1 MKSFYVAFALLLL
14 ISCEQSAVVSSV
26 NLFSE
31 QIPGSKNHGPN
42 GTWWGYNQSKIVR
55 YGNTVYM
62 YVVENENIDTNP
74 NPNAANPSKIAI
86 YRKDGEGSWQRGARL
101 NTSRPGNILLDSDGI
116 VHLIVFEPTYT
127 QSSENG
133 SYGRLKHYWFP
144 NCKTGDITSY
154 QEEIIVDND
163 GATQG
168 ETVNIRVGASIGPD
182 DLIAVSYGLNKN
194 HVVCYK
200 EKTGIKWFQEYA
212 GFGLGSD
219 FYYPYVL
226 ASSSGIS
233 ILAIQ
238 DDWVGNNLP
247 NIYQKSQYFEKKNGS
262 WITESIVNLQSHS
275 LAQSRP
281 ELADNSDIYLDN
293 SGNINLMYI
302 TKLDPADK
310 YHNTFTQATRSGNTW
325 NKTEL
330 TKIDSKTNWIRMIE
344 VSGQMYYFL
353 STWDKVYIKKGINGE
368 YKRLNTPKVEGIY
381 LYLAAPRGGTSASES
396 YIDMLILCGSSNSYP
411 NAKNYYVRISKSEL
425 SKL

>member
-14 ISCEQSAVVSSV
+14 ISCEKSPVASSL

-74 NPNAANPSKIAI
+74 NPNATNPSKIAI

-101 NTSRPGNILLDSDGI
+101 NTSRPGNILIDSEGI

-127 QSSENG
+127 QSTENG

-144 NCKTGDITSY
+144 NCKTGDITTF

-163 GATQG
+163 GSTQG
-168 ETVNIRVGASIGPD
+168 ETVNIRVGASIGAD
-182 DLIAVSYGLNKN
+182 DLIAVSYGMNKN
-194 HVVCYK
+194 HIVCYK
-200 EKTGIKWFQEYA
+200 EKNGIKWFQEYA
-212 GFGLGSD
+212 GLGLGSD
-219 FYYPYVL
+219 FFYPYVQVTGT
-226 ASSSGIS
+226 GIS

-262 WITESIVNLQSHS
+262 WSNESIVNLQSHS
-275 LAQSRP
+275 LASSRP

-293 SGNINLMYI
+293 SGNINLLYM
-302 TKLDPADK
+302 TKLDPGDK
-310 YHNTFTQATRSGNTW
+310 YRNTFTQRSRNGNSW
-325 NKTEL
+325 SNTEL
-330 TKIDSKTNWIRMIE
+330 TNVDAKTNWIRMTE

-353 STWDKVYIKKGINGE
+353 STWDKVYIKKGINGD
-368 YKRLNTPKVEGIY
+368 YKRLNTPNVDGIY

-396 YIDMLILCGSSNSYP
+396 YIDMLILCGSSSSYP
-411 NAKNYYVRISKSEL
+411 NAKNYYVRILKSEL